1 MIQNIFQFDMTV
13 ITYTVVVIVTI
24 LLFLVFLASRYR
36 KFSTNQYV
44 IHLRGGK
51 VKSAGLGGRI
61 YLLPLIDAYIVI
73 PTTTR
78 QTILDAREKVLSRE
92 YQDLHIISYL
102 YWKVIDPKVAYT
114 QVSWDPRSPDYI
126 ESVLKTATEAILRTT
141 CASMAL
147 EKIIRERDEII
158 EQISNHLHR
167 LTANWGLVIE
177 SIEIKEVEVMD
188 SNLKENMEAVKKT
201 EEEKHARLAR
211 ADAEEIARTR
221 ELEVQ
226 RKVGIQDEIVQEEIQ
241 LKHKQRE
248 ISVQNQERE
257 RMSIEADGQR
267 KQMELLAV
275 GEASKVKTKLIAQAE
290 GEAEVIRQQMLAQA
304 EGFAKQI
311 EALSTADER
320 FLAVQLTNVLPEIF
334 KSMKAEKMFIMG
346 KGEDTFS
353 SMANGIMPF
362 LQLLPE
368 FSDKIKQFMS
378 KKAPLKAL
386 KAAKPE

>member
-1 MIQNIFQFDMTV
+1 MIFQLQMDIVT
-13 ITYTVVVIVTI
+13 ITILTIVTI
-24 LLFLVFLASRYR
+24 LLFLIFLASRYR

-102 YWKVIDPKVAYT
+102 YWKVVDPKVAYT

-188 SNLKENMEAVKKT
+188 TQLKENMEAVKKIDQERT
-201 EEEKHARLAR
+201 ARLAR
-211 ADAEEIARTR
+211 ADAEEIARMR
-221 ELEVQ
+221 ELDVQ
-226 RKVGIQDEIVQEEIQ
+226 RKVGIQDQGMQQEIQ
-241 LKHKQRE
+241 LKLKERE
-248 ISVQNQERE
+248 IAVQSQERE
-257 RMSIEADGQR
+257 RMTIEADAQR

-275 GEASKVKTKLIAQAE
+275 GEASKVKARLIAQAE

-304 EGFAKQI
+304 EGFSKQI
-311 EALSTADER
+311 EAMNMADER
-320 FLAVQLTNVLPEIF
+320 FLAIQLTNVLPEIF
-334 KSMKAEKMFIMG
+334 KSLKAEKMFIMG

-353 SMANGIMPF
+353 SLANGIMPF

-368 FSDKIKQFMS
+368 FSDKIKAFVSEKAVTKATKS
-378 KKAPLKAL
+378 KKA
-386 KAAKPE
+386 AAE

>member
-1 MIQNIFQFDMTV
+1 MIQNIFQWNLDIV
-13 ITYTVVVIVTI
+13 SITVVTIIII
-24 LLFLVFLASRYR
+24 LLFLIFLASRYR

-61 YLLPLIDAYIVI
+61 YLLPLIDAYVVI

-188 SNLKENMEAVKKT
+188 TALKENMEAVKKT
-201 EEEKHARLAR
+201 EEERRARLAR

-226 RKVGIQDEIVQEEIQ
+226 RKVGIQDELVQEEIQ
-241 LKHKQRE
+241 MKKKQKE
-248 ISVQNQERE
+248 IAIQGSERE
-257 RMSIEADGQR
+257 RMTIEADAQR
-267 KQMELLAV
+267 QQMELLAQ
-275 GEASKVKTKLIAQAE
+275 GEAVKAKAKLIAQAE

-311 EALSTADER
+311 EAMNMADER

-353 SMANGIMPF
+353 SLANGIMPF

-368 FSDKIKQFMS
+368 FSDKIKQMVS
-378 KKAPLKAL
+378 EKTVT
-386 KAAKPE
+386 KAAKKKAE